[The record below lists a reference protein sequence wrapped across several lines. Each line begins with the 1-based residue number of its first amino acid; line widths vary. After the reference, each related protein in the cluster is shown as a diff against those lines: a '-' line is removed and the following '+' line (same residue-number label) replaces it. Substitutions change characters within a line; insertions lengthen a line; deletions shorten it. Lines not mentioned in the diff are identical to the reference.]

1 MIYKDLDLAL
11 QRENFQDRILGLDL
25 GTKTIGISLSD
36 SSRLIASP
44 FDTIIR
50 KKTSLDID
58 QIIRICTEFNISG
71 LILGFPLNM
80 NSSEGVRVQST
91 ISFAKEVEKKTR
103 IPIIWWDER
112 LSTSAAEKI
121 LISADVSREKRK
133 KLIDKMAATYILQ
146 GALDRINF
154 IGI

>member
-71 LILGFPLNM
+71 LILGYPLNM
-80 NSSEGVRVQST
+80 NSR
-91 ISFAKEVEKKTR
+91 R
-103 IPIIWWDER
+103 
-112 LSTSAAEKI
+112 SA
-121 LISADVSREKRK
+121 SSVND
-133 KLIDKMAATYILQ
+133 
-146 GALDRINF
+146 F
-154 IGI
+154 IC